1 MTNVIEVLDG
11 GLLTTVQDTGRYS
24 YQRYGVPVA
33 GVMDPYSAGLANALL
48 GNHEHAAVLEM
59 TLVGPK
65 LMFLENSAFVLG
77 GANLGAR
84 LDGESIGMWEVIW
97 AKSGNIL
104 SFDGPTVGVR
114 TYLAVPGGLDVP
126 EVMGSRS
133 TYVRAQIGGV
143 QGRSLVKGDLLLCDL
158 DSVESQKPGIRIPE
172 SLLPMISHEQI
183 IRIVMG
189 PQTSSFTAQGVATFL
204 SSSYQVSQQSDRV
217 GCRLEGPVIEHVD
230 GADIISDGIPFG
242 GIQVTGDGLPVILM
256 ADRGVTGGYA
266 KIGTVAS
273 VDLWKVAQALTGD
286 VFSFKAI
293 SPKDAQTSLIE
304 RKKEL
309 SKLQAEFDKIDN
321 KQFQLPRVTLGHE
334 TFEVFSD
341 DGEPL
346 TREEVSGVLKKEVHK
361 VVASVNGRDY
371 TFELGIE
378 RIT

>member
-1 MTNVIEVLDG
+1 MKWLHFA
-11 GLLTTVQDTGRYS
+11 R
-24 YQRYGVPVA
+24 
-33 GVMDPYSAGLANALL
+33 
-48 GNHEHAAVLEM
+48 
-59 TLVGPK
+59 
-65 LMFLENSAFVLG
+65 AFWLHFTC
-77 GANLGAR
+77 A
-84 LDGESIGMWEVIW
+84 
-97 AKSGNIL
+97 
-104 SFDGPTVGVR
+104 F
-114 TYLAVPGGLDVP
+114 PGGIDVP

-189 PQTSSFTAQGVATFL
+189 PQTSSFAAQGVATFL

-242 GIQVTGDGLPVILM
+242 GIQVTGDGFPVILM

-346 TREEVSGVLKKEVHK
+346 TREEASGVLKKEVHK